1 MLDSSRIESL
11 VAFYGTLADATRLKL
26 IGLLALKPM
35 CGADLARELGVSA
48 PTVSHHIGKLKA
60 LDLVK
65 SVREDT
71 AVYYSLQTERLH
83 SLSKDIFGGEG
94 LEPPYPKVKDER
106 QKVFA
111 TFFAEGRLK
120 DIPVQLKKR
129 RFVYEEL
136 LKAFDPARTFSEQ
149 EINEII
155 KRYHPD
161 YCTIRR
167 EFIIYGYMSRDKG
180 VYQVN
185 PPEKWL
191 GMQ

>member
-1 MLDSSRIESL
+1 MLDSSRMESL

-94 LEPPYPKVKDER
+94 
-106 QKVFA
+106 

-129 RFVYEEL
+129 RYVYEEM
-136 LKAFDPARTFSEQ
+136 LKAFDPARTYSEQ

-167 EFIIYGYMSRDKG
+167 EFIIYGYMSRDNG